1 MEKLTTQK
9 KVAVVKQYLSGLSYD
24 EIAAKTGIS
33 KGSIANV
40 ITELKAGAI
49 PEAANLAEQIEMLR
63 ELSTDLKQSK
73 LTPGQCIIGTAV
85 LNRINECGLDPA
97 DIDRW
102 PLILKSSGN
111 ADQVPEFIRLVYDIQ
126 EVMKKTGVG
135 LEELHDNV
143 QATEKKAAEL
153 EPILKQCQATK
164 KQVAEL
170 TAQRNKL
177 TGLVGGLEQKYALLN
192 PRVND
197 MEKHEQS
204 LSQRIKDLEARAAIA
219 ELSITTIN
227 KEKQKLLGI
236 GLSLEELGEF
246 NEKARSVA
254 LRHHIKAADIRNR
267 LLQELEKLDQGLTLE
282 ALIQESQHQLEE
294 LDKTITTAGQEQGA
308 LSSVIRDLNQ
318 EKINLESGIKNTR
331 EKIAGELAKL
341 IPITKETVNGFLI
354 ELRQERGKARD
365 EMSRLRDETLEVGKE
380 IGKFEATLQANQWL
394 KELLVLVKGD
404 ENVDGKRVR
413 VIALLVLRGIAARLK
428 QNKTNN
434 LTTSN
439 LLFTTENLIRELER
453 WQV

>member
-33 KGSIANV
+33 KGSISNI

-73 LTPGQCIIGTAV
+73 LTPGQCIIGAAV

-111 ADQVPEFIRLVYDIQ
+111 ADHVPEFIRLVYDIQ

-282 ALIQESQHQLEE
+282 TLFQESQHRLEE

-308 LSSVIRDLNQ
+308 LNSIIRDLNQ

-341 IPITKETVNGFLI
+341 IPITKETVNGFLL
-354 ELRQERGKARD
+354 ELRLEREKARD
-365 EMSRLRDETLEVGKE
+365 SISHLRDETLEVGKE

-413 VIALLVLRGIAARLK
+413 AIALLVLRGIAARLK

>member
-33 KGSIANV
+33 KGSVANV
-40 ITELKAGAI
+40 VTELKAGAI

-294 LDKTITTAGQEQGA
+294 LEKAITTAGQEQGA
-308 LSSVIRDLNQ
+308 LNSVIRDLKQ
-318 EKINLESGIKNTR
+318 EKINLE
-331 EKIAGELAKL
+331 
-341 IPITKETVNGFLI
+341 
-354 ELRQERGKARD
+354 
-365 EMSRLRDETLEVGKE
+365 
-380 IGKFEATLQANQWL
+380 
-394 KELLVLVKGD
+394 
-404 ENVDGKRVR
+404 
-413 VIALLVLRGIAARLK
+413 
-428 QNKTNN
+428 
-434 LTTSN
+434 
-439 LLFTTENLIRELER
+439 IRH
-453 WQV
+453 

>member
-33 KGSIANV
+33 KGSVANV
-40 ITELKAGAI
+40 VTELKAGAI
-49 PEAANLAEQIEMLR
+49 PEAANLGEQIEMLR

-73 LTPGQCIIGTAV
+73 LTPGQCIIGAAV

-282 ALIQESQHQLEE
+282 TLFQESQHRLEE
-294 LDKTITTAGQEQGA
+294 LG
-308 LSSVIRDLNQ
+308 
-318 EKINLESGIKNTR
+318 
-331 EKIAGELAKL
+331 
-341 IPITKETVNGFLI
+341 
-354 ELRQERGKARD
+354 
-365 EMSRLRDETLEVGKE
+365 
-380 IGKFEATLQANQWL
+380 
-394 KELLVLVKGD
+394 
-404 ENVDGKRVR
+404 
-413 VIALLVLRGIAARLK
+413 
-428 QNKTNN
+428 
-434 LTTSN
+434 
-439 LLFTTENLIRELER
+439 
-453 WQV
+453 